1 MKSSATAD
9 SCIKMLYITDA
20 IQLDESEIHF
30 KFIRSPGPGGQ
41 HVNKAATAVQL
52 RFDLA
57 HSTSLPDHVRR
68 RLIKLAKNRINT
80 RGVLIISANRFRSQD
95 LNRKD
100 ALDRLINLI
109 VKSTRKIKPRRRT
122 KPTIGSIKKR
132 IEAKKRRG
140 KLKYTRQSVTGGGD

>member
-1 MKSSATAD
+1 
-9 SCIKMLYITDA
+9 MLHVTDA

-57 HSTSLPDHVRR
+57 HSSSLPDHVRH
-68 RLIKLAKNRINT
+68 RLIKLAKNRINAK
-80 RGVLIISANRFRSQD
+80 GVLIISANRFRSQD

-100 ALDRLINLI
+100 ALDRLKHLI
-109 VKSTRKIKPRRRT
+109 VKSTMEIRPRRST
-122 KPTIGSIKKR
+122 KPTIASMKKR

-140 KLKYTRQSVTGGGD
+140 KLKHTRQSVSRADD

>member
-1 MKSSATAD
+1 
-9 SCIKMLYITDA
+9 MLHLTDA
-20 IQLDESEIHF
+20 IKLDESEIHF

-57 HSTSLPDHVRR
+57 HSSSLPDHVRH
-68 RLIKLAKNRINT
+68 RLIKLAKNRINAK
-80 RGVLIISANRFRSQD
+80 GVLIISANRFRSQD

-100 ALDRLINLI
+100 ALDRLKQLI
-109 VKSTRKIKPRRRT
+109 VKSTMEIRPRRST
-122 KPTIGSIKKR
+122 KPTIASKKKR

-140 KLKYTRQSVTGGGD
+140 KLKHTRQSVNRVDD